1 MKQLPFKKLTGT
13 LLLILCCVM
22 CMSTDECTNNNNTAR
37 QEQAKTEENQSR
49 LLKVQPPM
57 QLDWSLEREQIN
69 KRTGLWNDKNKVAW
83 IYLISYGRI
92 MAYFTIKGK
101 VSSVNSQITNPE
113 QLVYQSTTLPSPAED
128 GSYGTNGDAVYFF
141 TTDGAYVEW
150 NQGYMLSDKP
160 LKLTAQPLLYREMPK
175 KKSK

>member
-1 MKQLPFKKLTGT
+1 MKKFKRISTA
-13 LLLILCCVM
+13 LLLLMCCFLAM
-22 CMSTDECTNNNNTAR
+22 GADECSNSTASK
-37 QEQAKTEENQSR
+37 EQAKTEENQSR
-49 LLKVQPPM
+49 LLEVQPPV

-69 KRTGLWNDKNKVAW
+69 KRTQLWNEKNKVSW

-92 MAYFTIKGK
+92 MAFFTIKGK

-113 QLVYQSTTLPSPAED
+113 QYHYNGVSLPSPAED

-160 LKLTAQPLLYREMPK
+160 LKLSQEPLLTREVK
-175 KKSK
+175 